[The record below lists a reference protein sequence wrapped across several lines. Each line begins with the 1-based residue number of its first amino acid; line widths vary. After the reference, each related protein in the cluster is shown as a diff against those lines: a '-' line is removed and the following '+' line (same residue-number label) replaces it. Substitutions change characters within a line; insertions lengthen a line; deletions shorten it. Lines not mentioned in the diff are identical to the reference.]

1 MGGLSEGSRS
11 QESQLAPGPARD
23 WAGFPPRRAVCKIR
37 RESHGVSIETALRQA
52 RRYTGSVRPTW
63 KNFPYLL
70 QRSVV
75 AAADDNCFG
84 IAKGAAYSALLS
96 FFPVLTSAAAILV
109 QTRAE
114 FVSDTIEGF
123 LAQVVPPGTE
133 DLVMRQFQVRGAR
146 PWLVLAVAALVSL
159 WAASSV
165 FKSLMEGFQAAYRV
179 PRSRNF
185 WQNTGVAI
193 ALVLLSAMPLVAA
206 SALLLFGTQV
216 ENAVLGWMK
225 VDPLWNPWAW
235 VWELVSRLARY
246 AVAFATTILVTML
259 LYYFGPNRQ
268 QHFPALFPGAALATL
283 LWMLATNGFGWYV
296 RHMAHY
302 NVMYGSIGASI
313 ALLVWMYL
321 VAAIALLGCEF
332 NAEYERLGKAPTE

>member
-1 MGGLSEGSRS
+1 M
-11 QESQLAPGPARD
+11 
-23 WAGFPPRRAVCKIR
+23 
-37 RESHGVSIETALRQA
+37 
-52 RRYTGSVRPTW
+52 W
-63 KNFPYLL
+63 KTFPYLL
-70 QRSVV
+70 QRSIV
-75 AAADDNCFG
+75 AAADDNCFS

-114 FVSDTIEGF
+114 FVSDTIAGF

-133 DLVMRQFQVRGAR
+133 DLVARHFQAKGAR
-146 PWLVLAVAALVSL
+146 PWLVLVVAALVSL

-193 ALVLLSAMPLVAA
+193 ALVLLSAAPLVAA

-216 ENAVLGWMK
+216 ENLVLGWMK
-225 VDPLWNPWAW
+225 VDPLWTPFAWA
-235 VWELVSRLARY
+235 WELVSRVGRY
-246 AVAFATTILVTML
+246 ALAFGTTILVTML
-259 LYYFGPNRQ
+259 LYYFGPNRKQ
-268 QHFPALFPGAALATL
+268 RFAALFPGAALSTV
-283 LWMLATNGFGWYV
+283 LWMLATSGFGWYV
-296 RHMAHY
+296 RHVGHY

-332 NAEYERLGKAPTE
+332 NAEYERIGNQHAAR

>member
-1 MGGLSEGSRS
+1 M
-11 QESQLAPGPARD
+11 P
-23 WAGFPPRRAVCKIR
+23 
-37 RESHGVSIETALRQA
+37 TA
-52 RRYTGSVRPTW
+52 W
-63 KNFPYLL
+63 KTFPYLL
-70 QRSVV
+70 QRSIV
-75 AAADDNCFG
+75 AAADDNCFS

-96 FFPVLTSAAAILV
+96 FFPVLTSAATILI
-109 QTRAE
+109 QTHAR
-114 FVSDTIEGF
+114 FVFDTIETV

-133 DLVMRQFQVRGAR
+133 DLVMRHFQVGGAR
-146 PWLVLAVAALVSL
+146 PWLVLVVAALVSL

-179 PRSRNF
+179 PRNRNF
-185 WQNTGVAI
+185 WQNTGVA
-193 ALVLLSAMPLVAA
+193 VLLVVVSAAPLVAA

-216 ENAVLGWMK
+216 EHVVLDWMK

-235 VWELVSRLARY
+235 AWELVSRLGRY
-246 AVAFATTILVTML
+246 TVAFATTILVTML
-259 LYYFGPNRQ
+259 LYYFGPYRRQ
-268 QHFPALFPGAALATL
+268 RFVSLFPGAALATV

-296 RHMAHY
+296 RNMAHY

-332 NAEYERLGKAPTE
+332 NAEYERLCNAPRE

>member
-1 MGGLSEGSRS
+1 VPRS
-11 QESQLAPGPARD
+11 VPS
-23 WAGFPPRRAVCKIR
+23 
-37 RESHGVSIETALRQA
+37 
-52 RRYTGSVRPTW
+52 TW
-63 KNFPYLL
+63 KTFPYLL

-75 AAADDNCFG
+75 AAADDNCFS

-96 FFPVLTSAAAILV
+96 FFPVLTSAAAILL
-109 QTRAE
+109 QTRAQ
-114 FVSDTIEGF
+114 FVHDTIESF

-133 DLVMRQFQVRGAR
+133 DLVLRQFQARGTR

-185 WQNTGVAI
+185 WQNTGVATS
-193 ALVLLSAMPLVAA
+193 LVLLSAVPLVAA

-216 ENAVLGWMK
+216 ENVVLGWIK

-235 VWELVSRLARY
+235 AWELLSRLARY
-246 AVAFATTILVTML
+246 AVAFGTTILVTML
-259 LYYFGPNRQ
+259 LYYFGPKRRQ
-268 QHFPALFPGAALATL
+268 RFTALFPGAALAAV

-296 RHMAHY
+296 RHVAHY

-313 ALLVWMYL
+313 ALLIWMYL
-321 VAAIALLGCEF
+321 VAAVALLGCEF
-332 NAEYERLGKAPTE
+332 NAEYERLGRGPVE